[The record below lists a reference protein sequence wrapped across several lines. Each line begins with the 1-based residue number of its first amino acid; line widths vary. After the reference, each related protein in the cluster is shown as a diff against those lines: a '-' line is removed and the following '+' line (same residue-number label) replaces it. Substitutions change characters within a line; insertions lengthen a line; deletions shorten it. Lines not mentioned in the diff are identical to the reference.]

1 MIIIIGLA
9 LIAAGTAIYLTRD
22 RAFSFR
28 WSFLF
33 RPALPQPWQKWFKAF
48 YGLGLITMGLFMI
61 FVQLV
66 R

>member
-28 WSFLF
+28 WSFLS
-33 RPALPQPWQKWFKAF
+33 RPALPQP
-48 YGLGLITMGLFMI
+48 
-61 FVQLV
+61 
-66 R
+66 